1 MPELVKCKTCGREV
15 SKSAPACPHCGEEA
29 PGLHIRCPKCSS
41 MNIATGQKGF
51 GLGKAAVGGLLLG
64 PVGLLGGMLGRKK
77 IEMVCQACGH
87 KWKPDPK
94 DFT

>member
-1 MPELVKCKTCGREV
+1 MFTRVGM
-15 SKSAPACPHCGEEA
+15 GEEA
-29 PGLHIRCPKCSS
+29 PGLHIQCPKCKS

-77 IEMVCQACGH
+77 VEMVCKTCGN

-94 DFT
+94 DVA

>member
-1 MPELVKCKTCGREV
+1 
-15 SKSAPACPHCGEEA
+15 
-29 PGLHIRCPKCSS
+29 

-77 IEMVCQACGH
+77 LNGVPSLWA
-87 KWKPDPK
+87 
-94 DFT
+94 